1 MPAILN
7 VQEQLDEQRAHM
19 KDEVEAEIAA
29 DRAAALKAVAS
40 EQQQAL
46 AAVIARGDA
55 LKQVR

>member
-1 MPAILN
+1 
-7 VQEQLDEQRAHM
+7 M
-19 KDEVEAEIAA
+19 KEEVEAEIAA
-29 DRAAALKAVAS
+29 DRAAALKAVAG